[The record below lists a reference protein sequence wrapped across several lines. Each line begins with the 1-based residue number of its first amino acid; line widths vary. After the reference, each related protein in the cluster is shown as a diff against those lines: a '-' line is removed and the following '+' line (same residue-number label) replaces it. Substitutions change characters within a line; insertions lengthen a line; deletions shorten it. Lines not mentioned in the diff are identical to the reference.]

1 MTSSA
6 SAKRSGP
13 GGGIDAVV
21 ADLVGRDAA
30 ADAELEPA
38 AAHLVEH
45 ADLVDQAQ
53 RMIEVHGVDQRPE
66 AQRLG
71 ALRHGGQEDAGRG
84 RHAER
89 RRVMLGQVIGVEARA
104 LVELDQAQPLVELPA
119 EIGAGAVH
127 VVEDA
132 ELHPFPPFSPML
144 QGLHEEV
151 SVPSGPR
158 ASLG

>member
-1 MTSSA
+1 MTSQRLGEA
-6 SAKRSGP
+6 LRP

-21 ADLVGRDAA
+21 AHLVGRDAA

-53 RMIEVHGVDQRPE
+53 RMIEVDGVDQRPE

-71 ALRHGGQEDAGRG
+71 ALGHGGQEHAGRG

-104 LVELDQAQPLVELPA
+104 LVELDQPQPLVELPA

-132 ELHPFPPFSPML
+132 ELHRFPRFAM
-144 QGLHEEV
+144 V
-151 SVPSGPR
+151 
-158 ASLG
+158 